1 MKIGWLLLV
10 AACHAEAAAPVEG
23 QSAPPPPAQ
32 KPVEHTGGRRVVT
45 DTEVHILDQVQFV
58 GTQVSHASY
67 PTLDAVAATLAGN
80 PEITLLEVDD
90 FAPNQ
95 SVADARA
102 RAYASYLVGKGVSPN
117 RLRPVG
123 NVDTK
128 ERVQLLI
135 LQRKP

>member
-1 MKIGWLLLV
+1 MKVWLLV
-10 AACHAEAAAPVEG
+10 AAACHAEAAAPVES
-23 QSAPPPPAQ
+23 QTSPPPP
-32 KPVEHTGGRRVVT
+32 KPAPQHTGGRRVVT
-45 DTEVHILDQVQFV
+45 DTEVHILDQVQFQ
-58 GTQVSHASY
+58 GTQIVPASY
-67 PTLDAVAATLAGN
+67 PTLDAVAATLNGN

-95 SVADARA
+95 AVADARA

-123 NVDTK
+123 NVDTN